1 MPVTPLDADALRE
14 ALRFEPQGERAGNV
28 LVGRGEL
35 DGRPVRCAFAENRAA
50 SGALGVAECAALG
63 ALFEAVAAEPGP
75 LVLFLDSAGAKVS
88 EGLAALGAFR
98 RLYASGLRCAL
109 SNAPMAAVLGTHCFG
124 GASMLAHLARQRLFA
139 PGTRLA
145 MSGPAI
151 LAAGT
156 GMSATDEAFRAMAEA
171 TICAAARSRAS
182 SRNTMAADGDFDLQA
197 WLRGAL
203 AEPARSPLAEWLERH
218 RELGQRLP
226 VEARQATASRGVD
239 RRLFDALFPHGWN
252 IEETDGVLAGEGVDA
267 GGPQAVVGLMRRT
280 PVGAAAAWR
289 FADAA
294 WRLARE
300 APARVRVLLDCATHA
315 GRLED
320 ERIVLSEFI
329 VDMASAL
336 AALGRQSRVE
346 LTVTGEA
353 GGGVY
358 VALAAPAPVVSTVY
372 GAAIRVLPHAA
383 IAAILGDDRDAAPDA
398 GAYEQAGVADRE
410 LRIGIPPKQDP

>member
-1 MPVTPLDADALRE
+1 MLDADALRE
-14 ALRFEPQGERAGNV
+14 ALRFAPQGERAGNV
-28 LVGRGEL
+28 LIGRGEL
-35 DGRPVRCAFAENRAA
+35 DGRAVHCAFVENRIA
-50 SGALGVAECAALG
+50 SGALGVAECTALG
-63 ALFEAVAAEPGP
+63 ALFDAVAAKPEPV
-75 LVLFLDSAGAKVS
+75 VLFLDSAGAKVS
-88 EGLAALGAFR
+88 EGLPALGAFR

-109 SNAPMAAVLGTHCFG
+109 SGAPMAAVLGTNCFG
-124 GASMLAHLARQRLFA
+124 GASMLAHLARMRLFA

-151 LAAGT
+151 LAASA

-171 TICAAARSRAS
+171 TISAAARCRAS
-182 SRNTMAADGDFDLQA
+182 ARNMVAAGNDFDLHG
-197 WLRGAL
+197 WLAGAL
-203 AEPARSPLAEWLERH
+203 AMPERSALAEWLERH
-218 RELGQRLP
+218 RELGERLP
-226 VEARQATASRGVD
+226 ADALQATASRGVD
-239 RRLFDALFPHGWN
+239 RRLLDALFPQGWTLD
-252 IEETDGVLAGEGVDA
+252 EADGVLTGEGADDA
-267 GGPQAVVGLMRRT
+267 GPQAVVGLVRRA
-280 PVGAAAAWR
+280 PVGTAAAWR

-294 WRLARE
+294 WRLGRTS
-300 APARVRVLLDCATHA
+300 PPRVRMLLDCATHA

-358 VALAAPAPVVSTVY
+358 VALAAPAPVVSALY

-398 GAYEQAGVADRE
+398 SAYAQAGVADRE
-410 LRIGIPPKQDP
+410 LRVGIPPKQDS